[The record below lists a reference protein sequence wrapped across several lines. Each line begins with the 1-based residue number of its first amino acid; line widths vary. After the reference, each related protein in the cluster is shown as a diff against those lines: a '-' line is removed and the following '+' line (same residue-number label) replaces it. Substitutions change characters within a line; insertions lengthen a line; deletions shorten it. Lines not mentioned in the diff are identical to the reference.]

1 MPKIFVLRNRLQEQQ
16 ARLLETQKGR
26 ENNSV
31 GGIGNNKEDEE
42 DDQPVA
48 LISKKS
54 QDIQTSPKDNSLTT
68 GKYWLNNFKSRM
80 LRQGEHSGGDGPVSA
95 AVTSVLGS

>member
-54 QDIQTSPKDNSLTT
+54 QDINNQTSSKDNSLTT
-68 GKYWLNNFKSRM
+68 GKY
-80 LRQGEHSGGDGPVSA
+80 
-95 AVTSVLGS
+95 